1 MFKLV
6 RKYTKQFTIA
16 AILAPVLVI
25 IEVILEQS
33 IPRLMTDIVDNG
45 INGAGGS
52 NLALIYSLGKKMV
65 FLSFLAMFFGAASGM
80 LTATASSG
88 FIHNLREALY
98 RKIQSFSFSN
108 MDKFEVPSLVTRM
121 TKDMREFRM
130 AYISIIRMMVRS
142 PMQLIT
148 ATYMVFRINNDLGK
162 VFLVAIPILGIG
174 LYLISKYAHPRFRV
188 LMKKFDRMNGSLEEN
203 FVAIRVVKTFVRENF
218 EKEKF
223 DRTSSEVLRQQRF
236 AESLVLLNSPL
247 FNLVMYS
254 CMIAVAWFGGNHIIA
269 GDMTTGEFMSFL
281 SYLRSILFGLMMLSM
296 ALMQIIFAQ
305 AAVDRANEILDEVPS
320 IRDDENDP
328 DLIPEDGSIEIR
340 NVNFK
345 YTENARKNA
354 LTDINLSIRSGE
366 TVGIIGGTGSGKT
379 SLVQLLPRLYD
390 VTEGEVLVGGHDV
403 REYRLDNLRKAV
415 AMVLQKNVLFS
426 GTIEENLKWGD
437 LSATHREVVEA
448 AKYAQAHDFITSFPK
463 GYETDLGQ
471 GGVNVSGGQ
480 KQRLCIARALLKKPQ
495 IIILDDSTSAVDTD
509 TDKRIRKALKER
521 LKGMTTIIIAQ
532 RVASVQDADQ
542 IVILD
547 GGMINAVGKHEDLVK
562 TNPIYQ
568 EVYYSQNTH
577 VKAGEN

>member
-1 MFKLV
+1 MFRLV

-98 RKIQSFSFSN
+98 RKTQSFSFSN

-142 PMQLIT
+142 PMQLVT
-148 ATYMVFRINNDLGK
+148 ATFMVFRINNDLGK
-162 VFLVAIPILGIG
+162 VFLVAIPILGLG

-188 LMKKFDRMNGSLEEN
+188 LMRKFDRMNGSLEEN
-203 FVAIRVVKTFVRENF
+203 FMAIRVVKTFVREDF

-223 DRTSSEVLRQQRF
+223 DRTSSDVLKQQRF

-247 FNLVMYS
+247 FNLVMYA

-269 GDMTTGEFMSFL
+269 GVMTTGEFMSFL

-305 AAVDRANEILDEVPS
+305 AAVDRANEILDEVSS
-320 IRDDENDP
+320 IRDEENDP
-328 DLIPEDGSIEIR
+328 DLYPEDGSVEIR

-354 LTDINLSIRSGE
+354 LTDINLSIKPGE
-366 TVGIIGGTGSGKT
+366 TVGIIGSTGSGKT

-403 REYRLDNLRKAV
+403 REYKLDNLRKSV

-437 LSATHREVVEA
+437 LNATHEEVVEA
-448 AKYAQAHDFITSFPK
+448 AKYAQAHDFISSFPK
-463 GYETDLGQ
+463 GYETYLGQ

-509 TDKRIRKALKER
+509 TDKRIRNALKER
-521 LKGMTTIIIAQ
+521 LAGMTTIIIAQ
-532 RVASVQDADQ
+532 RVASVMDADKI
-542 IVILD
+542 IVMKD
-547 GGMINAVGKHEDLVK
+547 GMIEYIGKHDELLEKSEEYRDL
-562 TNPIYQ
+562 YQ
-568 EVYYSQNTH
+568 TQMQGVSQ
-577 VKAGEN
+577 

>member
-1 MFKLV
+1 MFRLV

-45 INGAGGS
+45 INGPGGS
-52 NLALIYSLGKKMV
+52 NLALISSLGSKMV

-88 FIHNLREALY
+88 FIHNLREAMY
-98 RKIQSFSFSN
+98 RKTQSFSFAN

-148 ATYMVFRINNDLGK
+148 ATFMVLRINNDLGK
-162 VFLVAIPILGIG
+162 VFLVAIPILGLG
-174 LYLISKYAHPRFRV
+174 LYLISKYAHPRFRA
-188 LMKKFDRMNGSLEEN
+188 LMRKFDRMNGSLEEN
-203 FVAIRVVKTFVRENF
+203 FMASRVVKTFVREDF

-223 DRTSSEVLRQQRF
+223 DRTSSDVLKQQRF

-247 FNLVMYS
+247 FNLVMYA
-254 CMIAVAWFGGNHIIA
+254 CMIAVAWFGGNHIIV

-305 AAVDRANEILDEVPS
+305 AAVDRANEILDEVS
-320 IRDDENDP
+320 NIRDDDNDP
-328 DLIPEDGSIEIR
+328 DLFPEDGSVEIR
-340 NVNFK
+340 YVNFK

-354 LTDINLSIRSGE
+354 LTDINLSIKPGE

-403 REYRLDNLRKAV
+403 REYKLDNLRKSV

-437 LSATHREVVEA
+437 LNATHEEVVEA
-448 AKYAQAHDFITSFPK
+448 AKYAQAHDFISSFPK
-463 GYETDLGQ
+463 GYQTDLGQ

-521 LKGMTTIIIAQ
+521 LAGMTTIIIAQ
-532 RVASVQDADQ
+532 RVASVMDADK
-542 IVILD
+542 IVVMKD
-547 GGMINAVGKHEDLVK
+547 GRIDYIGKHDELLEKSEEYRDL
-562 TNPIYQ
+562 YQ
-568 EVYYSQNTH
+568 TQMQGVSQ
-577 VKAGEN
+577 

>member
-1 MFKLV
+1 MFRLV

-45 INGAGGS
+45 INGPGGS
-52 NLALIYSLGKKMV
+52 NLALISSLGSKMV

-88 FIHNLREALY
+88 FIHNLREAMY
-98 RKIQSFSFSN
+98 RKTQSFSFAN

-148 ATYMVFRINNDLGK
+148 ATFMVLRINNDLGK
-162 VFLVAIPILGIG
+162 VFLVAIPILGLG
-174 LYLISKYAHPRFRV
+174 LYLISKYAHPRFRA
-188 LMKKFDRMNGSLEEN
+188 LMRKFDRMNGSLEEN
-203 FVAIRVVKTFVRENF
+203 FMASRVVKTFVREDF

-223 DRTSSEVLRQQRF
+223 DRTSSDVLKQQRF

-247 FNLVMYS
+247 FNLVMYA
-254 CMIAVAWFGGNHIIA
+254 CMIAVAWFGGNHIIV

-305 AAVDRANEILDEVPS
+305 AAVDRANEILDEVS
-320 IRDDENDP
+320 NIRDDDNDP
-328 DLIPEDGSIEIR
+328 DLFPENGSVEIR

-354 LTDINLSIRSGE
+354 LTDINLSIKPGE

-403 REYRLDNLRKAV
+403 REYKLDNLRKSV

-437 LSATHREVVEA
+437 LNATHEEVVEA
-448 AKYAQAHDFITSFPK
+448 AKYAQAHDFISSFPK
-463 GYETDLGQ
+463 GYQTDLGQ

-521 LKGMTTIIIAQ
+521 LAGMTTIIIAQ
-532 RVASVQDADQ
+532 RVASVMDADKI
-542 IVILD
+542 IVMKD
-547 GGMINAVGKHEDLVK
+547 GKIEYIGKHDELLEKSEEYRDL
-562 TNPIYQ
+562 YQ
-568 EVYYSQNTH
+568 TQMQGVSQ
-577 VKAGEN
+577 

>member
-1 MFKLV
+1 MFRLV

-45 INGAGGS
+45 INGPGGS
-52 NLALIYSLGKKMV
+52 NLALISSLGSKMV

-88 FIHNLREALY
+88 FIHNLREAMY
-98 RKIQSFSFSN
+98 RKTQSFSFAN

-148 ATYMVFRINNDLGK
+148 ATFMVLRINNDLGK
-162 VFLVAIPILGIG
+162 VFLVAIPILGLG
-174 LYLISKYAHPRFRV
+174 LYLISKYAHPRFRA
-188 LMKKFDRMNGSLEEN
+188 LMRKFDRMNGSLEEN
-203 FVAIRVVKTFVRENF
+203 FMASRVVKTFVREDF

-223 DRTSSEVLRQQRF
+223 DRTSSDVLKQQRF

-247 FNLVMYS
+247 FNLVMYA
-254 CMIAVAWFGGNHIIA
+254 CMIAVAWFGGNHIIV

-305 AAVDRANEILDEVPS
+305 AAVDRANEILDEVSS
-320 IRDDENDP
+320 IRDDDNDP
-328 DLIPEDGSIEIR
+328 DLFPEDGSVEIR

-354 LTDINLSIRSGE
+354 LTDINLSIKPGE

-403 REYRLDNLRKAV
+403 REYKLDNLRKSV

-437 LSATHREVVEA
+437 LNATHEEVVEA
-448 AKYAQAHDFITSFPK
+448 AKYAQAHDFISSFPK
-463 GYETDLGQ
+463 GYQTDLGQ

-521 LKGMTTIIIAQ
+521 LAGMTTIIIAQ
-532 RVASVQDADQ
+532 RVASVMDADK
-542 IVILD
+542 IVVMKD
-547 GGMINAVGKHEDLVK
+547 GRIEYIGKHDELLEKSEEYRDL
-562 TNPIYQ
+562 YQ
-568 EVYYSQNTH
+568 TQMQGVSQ
-577 VKAGEN
+577 

>member
-1 MFKLV
+1 MFRLV

-98 RKIQSFSFSN
+98 RKTQSFSFSN

-142 PMQLIT
+142 PMQLVT
-148 ATYMVFRINNDLGK
+148 ATFMVFRINNDLGK
-162 VFLVAIPILGIG
+162 VFLVAIPVLGLG

-188 LMKKFDRMNGSLEEN
+188 LMRKFDRMNGSLEEN
-203 FVAIRVVKTFVRENF
+203 FMAIRVVKTFVREDF

-223 DRTSSEVLRQQRF
+223 DRTSSDVLKQQRF

-247 FNLVMYS
+247 FNLVMYA
-254 CMIAVAWFGGNHIIA
+254 CMIAVAWFGGNHIIV

-305 AAVDRANEILDEVPS
+305 AAVDRANEILDEVSS
-320 IRDDENDP
+320 IRDDDNDP
-328 DLIPEDGSIEIR
+328 DLYPEDGSVEIR

-354 LTDINLSIRSGE
+354 LTDINLSIKPGE

-390 VTEGEVLVGGHDV
+390 VTDGEVLVGGHDV
-403 REYRLDNLRKAV
+403 REYKLDNLRKAV

-437 LSATHREVVEA
+437 LNATHEEVVEA
-448 AKYAQAHDFITSFPK
+448 AKYAQAHDFISSFPK

-509 TDKRIRKALKER
+509 TDKRIRNALKER
-521 LKGMTTIIIAQ
+521 LAGMTTIIIAQ
-532 RVASVQDADQ
+532 RVASVMDADKI
-542 IVILD
+542 IVMKD
-547 GGMINAVGKHEDLVK
+547 GMIEYIGKHDELLEKSEEYRDL
-562 TNPIYQ
+562 YQ
-568 EVYYSQNTH
+568 TQMQGVSQ
-577 VKAGEN
+577 

>member
-65 FLSFLAMFFGAASGM
+65 FLSFHAMFFGAASGM

-437 LSATHREVVEA
+437 RSATHREVVEA

-532 RVASVQDADQ
+532 RVASVMDADK
-542 IVILD
+542 IVVMKD
-547 GGMINAVGKHEDLVK
+547 CMIEYIGKHEELLEKSDEYRDL
-562 TNPIYQ
+562 YQ
-568 EVYYSQNTH
+568 TQMQGVSE
-577 VKAGEN
+577 

>member
-1 MFKLV
+1 MFRLV

-45 INGAGGS
+45 INGPGGS
-52 NLALIYSLGKKMV
+52 NLALISSLGSKMV

-88 FIHNLREALY
+88 FIHNLREAMY
-98 RKIQSFSFSN
+98 RKTQSFSFAN

-148 ATYMVFRINNDLGK
+148 ATFMVLRINNDLGK
-162 VFLVAIPILGIG
+162 VFLVAIPILGLG
-174 LYLISKYAHPRFRV
+174 LYLISKYAHPRFRA
-188 LMKKFDRMNGSLEEN
+188 LMRKFDRMNGSLEEN
-203 FVAIRVVKTFVRENF
+203 FMASRVVKTFVREDF

-223 DRTSSEVLRQQRF
+223 DRTSSDVLKQQRF

-247 FNLVMYS
+247 FNLVMYA
-254 CMIAVAWFGGNHIIA
+254 CMIAVAWFGGNHIIV

-305 AAVDRANEILDEVPS
+305 AAVDRANEILDEVS
-320 IRDDENDP
+320 NIRDDDNDP
-328 DLIPEDGSIEIR
+328 DLFPEDGSVEIR

-354 LTDINLSIRSGE
+354 LTDINLSIKPGE

-403 REYRLDNLRKAV
+403 REYKLDNLRKSV

-437 LSATHREVVEA
+437 LNATHEEVVEA
-448 AKYAQAHDFITSFPK
+448 AKYAQAHDFISSFPK
-463 GYETDLGQ
+463 GYQTDLGQ

-521 LKGMTTIIIAQ
+521 LAGMTTIIIAQ
-532 RVASVQDADQ
+532 RVASVMDADK
-542 IVILD
+542 IVVMKD
-547 GGMINAVGKHEDLVK
+547 GRIEYIGKHDELLEKSEEYRDL
-562 TNPIYQ
+562 YQ
-568 EVYYSQNTH
+568 TQMQGVSE
-577 VKAGEN
+577 

>member
-1 MFKLV
+1 MFRLV

-45 INGAGGS
+45 INGSEGS

-98 RKIQSFSFSN
+98 RKTQSFSFSN

-142 PMQLIT
+142 PMQLVT
-148 ATYMVFRINNDLGK
+148 ATFMVFRINNDLGK
-162 VFLVAIPILGIG
+162 VFLVAIPVLGLG

-188 LMKKFDRMNGSLEEN
+188 LMRKFDRMNGSLEEN
-203 FVAIRVVKTFVRENF
+203 FMAIRVVKTFVREDF

-223 DRTSSEVLRQQRF
+223 DRTSSDVLKQQRF

-247 FNLVMYS
+247 FNLVMYA
-254 CMIAVAWFGGNHIIA
+254 CMIAVAWFGVNHIIV

-305 AAVDRANEILDEVPS
+305 AAVDRANEILDEVSS
-320 IRDDENDP
+320 IRDENNDP
-328 DLIPEDGSIEIR
+328 DLYPEDGSVEIR

-354 LTDINLSIRSGE
+354 LTDINLSIKPGE

-403 REYRLDNLRKAV
+403 REYKLDNLRKSV

-437 LSATHREVVEA
+437 LNATHEEVVEA
-448 AKYAQAHDFITSFPK
+448 AKYAQAHDFISSFPK
-463 GYETDLGQ
+463 GYQTDLGQ

-509 TDKRIRKALKER
+509 TDKRIRNALKER
-521 LKGMTTIIIAQ
+521 LAGMTTIIIAQ
-532 RVASVQDADQ
+532 RVASVMDADK
-542 IVILD
+542 IVVMKD
-547 GGMINAVGKHEDLVK
+547 GMIEYIGKHDELLEKSEEYRDL
-562 TNPIYQ
+562 YQ
-568 EVYYSQNTH
+568 TQMQGVSQ
-577 VKAGEN
+577 

>member
-1 MFKLV
+1 MFRLV

-98 RKIQSFSFSN
+98 RKTQSFSFSN

-142 PMQLIT
+142 PMQLVT
-148 ATYMVFRINNDLGK
+148 ATFMVFRINNDLGK
-162 VFLVAIPILGIG
+162 VFLVAIPVLGLG

-188 LMKKFDRMNGSLEEN
+188 LMRKFDRMNGSLEEN
-203 FVAIRVVKTFVRENF
+203 FMAIRVVKTFVREDF

-223 DRTSSEVLRQQRF
+223 DRTSSDVLKQQRF

-247 FNLVMYS
+247 FNLVMYA
-254 CMIAVAWFGGNHIIA
+254 CMIAVAWFGGNHIIV

-305 AAVDRANEILDEVPS
+305 AAVDRANEILDEVSS
-320 IRDDENDP
+320 IRDENNDP
-328 DLIPEDGSIEIR
+328 DLYPEDGSVEIR

-354 LTDINLSIRSGE
+354 LTDINLSIKPGE

-403 REYRLDNLRKAV
+403 REYKLDNLRKSV

-437 LSATHREVVEA
+437 LNATHEEVVQA
-448 AKYAQAHDFITSFPK
+448 AKYAQAHDFISSFPK
-463 GYETDLGQ
+463 GYQTDLGQ

-521 LKGMTTIIIAQ
+521 LAGMTTIIIAQ
-532 RVASVQDADQ
+532 RVASVMDADK
-542 IVILD
+542 IVVMKD
-547 GGMINAVGKHEDLVK
+547 GMIEYIGKHDELLEKSEEYRDL
-562 TNPIYQ
+562 YQ
-568 EVYYSQNTH
+568 TQMQGVSQ
-577 VKAGEN
+577 

>member
-1 MFKLV
+1 MFRLV

-45 INGAGGS
+45 INGPGGS
-52 NLALIYSLGKKMV
+52 NLALISSLGSKMV

-88 FIHNLREALY
+88 FIHNLREAMY
-98 RKIQSFSFSN
+98 RKTQSFSFAN

-148 ATYMVFRINNDLGK
+148 ATFMVLRINNDLGK
-162 VFLVAIPILGIG
+162 VFLVAIPILGLG
-174 LYLISKYAHPRFRV
+174 LYLISKYAHPRFRA
-188 LMKKFDRMNGSLEEN
+188 LMRKCDRMNGSLEEN
-203 FVAIRVVKTFVRENF
+203 FMASRVVKTFVREDF

-223 DRTSSEVLRQQRF
+223 DRTSSDVLKQQRF

-254 CMIAVAWFGGNHIIA
+254 CMIAVAWFGGNHIIV

-305 AAVDRANEILDEVPS
+305 AAVDRANEILDEVS
-320 IRDDENDP
+320 NIRDDDNDP
-328 DLIPEDGSIEIR
+328 DLFPEDGSVEIR

-354 LTDINLSIRSGE
+354 LTDISLSIKPGE

-403 REYRLDNLRKAV
+403 REYKLDNLRKSV

-437 LSATHREVVEA
+437 LNATHEEVVEA
-448 AKYAQAHDFITSFPK
+448 AKYAQAHDFISSFPK
-463 GYETDLGQ
+463 GYQTDLGQ

-521 LKGMTTIIIAQ
+521 LAGMTTIIIAQ
-532 RVASVQDADQ
+532 RVASVMDADK
-542 IVILD
+542 IVVMKD
-547 GGMINAVGKHEDLVK
+547 GRIEYIGKHDELLEKSEEYRDL
-562 TNPIYQ
+562 YQ
-568 EVYYSQNTH
+568 TQMQTFKS
-577 VKAGEN
+577 

>member
-1 MFKLV
+1 MFRLV

-45 INGAGGS
+45 INGPGGS
-52 NLALIYSLGKKMV
+52 NLALISSLGSKMV

-88 FIHNLREALY
+88 FIHNLREAMY
-98 RKIQSFSFSN
+98 RKTQSFSFAN

-148 ATYMVFRINNDLGK
+148 ATFMVLRINNDLGK
-162 VFLVAIPILGIG
+162 VFLVAIPILGLG
-174 LYLISKYAHPRFRV
+174 LYLISKYAHPRFRA
-188 LMKKFDRMNGSLEEN
+188 LMRKFDRMNGSLEEN
-203 FVAIRVVKTFVRENF
+203 FMASRVVKTFVREDF

-223 DRTSSEVLRQQRF
+223 DRTSSDVLKQQRF

-247 FNLVMYS
+247 FNLVMYA
-254 CMIAVAWFGGNHIIA
+254 CMIAVAWFGGNHIIV

-305 AAVDRANEILDEVPS
+305 AAVDRANEILDEVSS
-320 IRDDENDP
+320 IRDDDNDP
-328 DLIPEDGSIEIR
+328 DLFPENGSVEIR

-354 LTDINLSIRSGE
+354 LTDINLSIKPGE

-403 REYRLDNLRKAV
+403 REYKLDNLRKSV

-437 LSATHREVVEA
+437 LNATHEEVVEA
-448 AKYAQAHDFITSFPK
+448 AKYAQAHDFISSFPK
-463 GYETDLGQ
+463 GYQTDLGQ

-521 LKGMTTIIIAQ
+521 LAGMTTIIIAQ
-532 RVASVQDADQ
+532 RVASVMDADKI
-542 IVILD
+542 IVMKD
-547 GGMINAVGKHEDLVK
+547 GKIEYIGKHDELLEKSEEYRDL
-562 TNPIYQ
+562 YQ
-568 EVYYSQNTH
+568 TQMQGVSE
-577 VKAGEN
+577 

>member
-1 MFKLV
+1 
-6 RKYTKQFTIA
+6 
-16 AILAPVLVI
+16 
-25 IEVILEQS
+25 
-33 IPRLMTDIVDNG
+33 
-45 INGAGGS
+45 
-52 NLALIYSLGKKMV
+52 
-65 FLSFLAMFFGAASGM
+65 MFFGAASGM
-80 LTATASSG
+80 LTAIASSG
-88 FIHNLREALY
+88 FIHNLREAMY
-98 RKIQSFSFSN
+98 RKTQSFSFAN

-148 ATYMVFRINNDLGK
+148 ATFMVLRINNDLGK
-162 VFLVAIPILGIG
+162 VFLVAIPILGLG

-188 LMKKFDRMNGSLEEN
+188 LMRKFDRMNGSLEEN
-203 FVAIRVVKTFVRENF
+203 FMASRVVKTFVREDF

-223 DRTSSEVLRQQRF
+223 DRTSSDVLKQQRF

-247 FNLVMYS
+247 FNLVMYA
-254 CMIAVAWFGGNHIIA
+254 CMIAVAWFGGNHIIV

-305 AAVDRANEILDEVPS
+305 AAVDRANEILDEVSS
-320 IRDDENDP
+320 IRDDDNDP
-328 DLIPEDGSIEIR
+328 DLFPEDGSVEIR

-345 YTENARKNA
+345 YTENARKYA
-354 LTDINLSIRSGE
+354 LTDINLSIKPGE

-403 REYRLDNLRKAV
+403 REYKLDNLRKSV

-437 LSATHREVVEA
+437 LNATHEEVMEA
-448 AKYAQAHDFITSFPK
+448 AKYAQAHDFISSFPK
-463 GYETDLGQ
+463 GYQTDLGQ

-521 LKGMTTIIIAQ
+521 LAGMTTIIIAQ
-532 RVASVQDADQ
+532 RVASVMDADK
-542 IVILD
+542 IVVMKD
-547 GGMINAVGKHEDLVK
+547 GRIEYIGKHDELLEKSEEYRDL
-562 TNPIYQ
+562 YQ
-568 EVYYSQNTH
+568 TQMQGVSE
-577 VKAGEN
+577 

>member
-1 MFKLV
+1 LFRLV

-45 INGAGGS
+45 INGPGGS
-52 NLALIYSLGKKMV
+52 NLALISSLGSKMV

-80 LTATASSG
+80 LTAIASSG
-88 FIHNLREALY
+88 FIHNLREAMY
-98 RKIQSFSFSN
+98 RKTQSFSFAN

-148 ATYMVFRINNDLGK
+148 ATFMVLRINNDLGK
-162 VFLVAIPILGIG
+162 VFLVAIPILGLG

-188 LMKKFDRMNGSLEEN
+188 LMRKFDRMNGSLEEN
-203 FVAIRVVKTFVRENF
+203 FMASRVVKTFVREDF

-223 DRTSSEVLRQQRF
+223 DRTSSDVLKQQRF

-247 FNLVMYS
+247 FNLVMYA
-254 CMIAVAWFGGNHIIA
+254 CMIAVAWFGGNHIIV

-305 AAVDRANEILDEVPS
+305 AAVDRANEILDEVSS
-320 IRDDENDP
+320 IRDDDNDP
-328 DLIPEDGSIEIR
+328 DLFPEDGSVEIR

-345 YTENARKNA
+345 YTENARKYA
-354 LTDINLSIRSGE
+354 LTDINLSIKPGE

-403 REYRLDNLRKAV
+403 REYKLDNLRKSV

-437 LSATHREVVEA
+437 LNATHEEVMEA
-448 AKYAQAHDFITSFPK
+448 AKYAQAHDFISSFPK
-463 GYETDLGQ
+463 GYQTDLGQ

-521 LKGMTTIIIAQ
+521 LAGMTTIIIAQ
-532 RVASVQDADQ
+532 RVASVMDADK
-542 IVILD
+542 IVVMKD
-547 GGMINAVGKHEDLVK
+547 GRIEYIGKHDELLEKSEEYRDL
-562 TNPIYQ
+562 YQ
-568 EVYYSQNTH
+568 TQMQGVSE
-577 VKAGEN
+577 

>member
-1 MFKLV
+1 MFRLV

-98 RKIQSFSFSN
+98 RKTQSFSFSN

-142 PMQLIT
+142 PMQLVT
-148 ATYMVFRINNDLGK
+148 ATFMVFRINNDLGK
-162 VFLVAIPILGIG
+162 VFLVAIPILGLG

-188 LMKKFDRMNGSLEEN
+188 LMRKFDRMNGSLEEN
-203 FVAIRVVKTFVRENF
+203 FMAIRVVKTFVREDF

-223 DRTSSEVLRQQRF
+223 DRTSSDVLKQQRF

-247 FNLVMYS
+247 FNLVMYA

-269 GDMTTGEFMSFL
+269 GVMTTGEFMSFL

-305 AAVDRANEILDEVPS
+305 AAVDRANEILDEVSS
-320 IRDDENDP
+320 IRDEENDP
-328 DLIPEDGSIEIR
+328 DLYPEDGSVEIR

-354 LTDINLSIRSGE
+354 LTDINLSIKPGE
-366 TVGIIGGTGSGKT
+366 TVGIIGSTGSGKT

-403 REYRLDNLRKAV
+403 REYKLDNLRKSV

-437 LSATHREVVEA
+437 LNATHEEVVEA
-448 AKYAQAHDFITSFPK
+448 AKYAQAHDFISSFPK
-463 GYETDLGQ
+463 GYETYLGQ

-480 KQRLCIARALLKKPQ
+480 KQRLCIARALLKRRSVP
-495 IIILDDSTSAVDTD
+495 SSCS
-509 TDKRIRKALKER
+509 
-521 LKGMTTIIIAQ
+521 IAF
-532 RVASVQDADQ
+532 RNSSV
-542 IVILD
+542 
-547 GGMINAVGKHEDLVK
+547 
-562 TNPIYQ
+562 
-568 EVYYSQNTH
+568 
-577 VKAGEN
+577 

>member
-1 MFKLV
+1 MFRLV

-45 INGAGGS
+45 INGSEGS

-98 RKIQSFSFSN
+98 RKTQSFSFSN

-142 PMQLIT
+142 PMQLVT
-148 ATYMVFRINNDLGK
+148 ATFMVFRINNDLGK
-162 VFLVAIPILGIG
+162 VFLVAIPVLGLG

-188 LMKKFDRMNGSLEEN
+188 LMRKFDRMNGSLEEN
-203 FVAIRVVKTFVRENF
+203 FMAIRVVKTFVREDF

-223 DRTSSEVLRQQRF
+223 DRTSSDVLKQQRF

-247 FNLVMYS
+247 FNLVMYA
-254 CMIAVAWFGGNHIIA
+254 CMIAVAWFGGNHIIV

-305 AAVDRANEILDEVPS
+305 AAVDRANEILDEVSS
-320 IRDDENDP
+320 IRDENNDP
-328 DLIPEDGSIEIR
+328 DLYPEDGSVEIR

-354 LTDINLSIRSGE
+354 LTDINLSIKPGE

-403 REYRLDNLRKAV
+403 REYKLDNLRKSV

-437 LSATHREVVEA
+437 LNATHEEVVEA
-448 AKYAQAHDFITSFPK
+448 AKYAQAHDFISSFPK
-463 GYETDLGQ
+463 GYQTDLGQ

-509 TDKRIRKALKER
+509 TDKRIRNALKER
-521 LKGMTTIIIAQ
+521 LAGMTTIIIAQ
-532 RVASVQDADQ
+532 RVASVMDADK
-542 IVILD
+542 IVVMKD
-547 GGMINAVGKHEDLVK
+547 GMIEYIGKHDELLEKSEEYRDL
-562 TNPIYQ
+562 YQ
-568 EVYYSQNTH
+568 TQMQGVSQ
-577 VKAGEN
+577 

>member
-203 FVAIRVVKTFVRENF
+203 FVAIRVVKTVVRENF

-532 RVASVQDADQ
+532 RVASVMDADK
-542 IVILD
+542 IVVMKD
-547 GGMINAVGKHEDLVK
+547 GMIEYIGKHEELLEKSDEYRDL
-562 TNPIYQ
+562 YQ
-568 EVYYSQNTH
+568 TQMQGVSE
-577 VKAGEN
+577 

>member
-1 MFKLV
+1 MFRLV

-98 RKIQSFSFSN
+98 RKTQSFSFSN

-142 PMQLIT
+142 PMQLVT
-148 ATYMVFRINNDLGK
+148 ATFMVFRINNDLGK
-162 VFLVAIPILGIG
+162 VFLVAIPVLGLG

-188 LMKKFDRMNGSLEEN
+188 LMRKFDRMNGSLEEN
-203 FVAIRVVKTFVRENF
+203 FMAIRVVKTFVREDF

-223 DRTSSEVLRQQRF
+223 DRTSSDVLKQQRF

-247 FNLVMYS
+247 FNLVMYA
-254 CMIAVAWFGGNHIIA
+254 CMIAVAWFGGNHIIV

-305 AAVDRANEILDEVPS
+305 AAVDRANEILDEVSS
-320 IRDDENDP
+320 IRDENNDP
-328 DLIPEDGSIEIR
+328 DLYPEDGSVEIR

-354 LTDINLSIRSGE
+354 LTDINLSIKPGE

-403 REYRLDNLRKAV
+403 REYKLDNLRKSV

-437 LSATHREVVEA
+437 LNATHEEVVEA
-448 AKYAQAHDFITSFPK
+448 AKYAQAHDFISSFPK
-463 GYETDLGQ
+463 GYQTDLGQ

-509 TDKRIRKALKER
+509 TDKRIRNALKER
-521 LKGMTTIIIAQ
+521 LAGMTTIIIAQ
-532 RVASVQDADQ
+532 RVASVMDADKI
-542 IVILD
+542 IVMKD
-547 GGMINAVGKHEDLVK
+547 GMIEYIGKHDELLEKSEEYRDL
-562 TNPIYQ
+562 YQ
-568 EVYYSQNTH
+568 TQMQGVSQ
-577 VKAGEN
+577 

>member
-1 MFKLV
+1 MFRLV

-45 INGAGGS
+45 INGPGGS
-52 NLALIYSLGKKMV
+52 NLALISSLGSKMV

-88 FIHNLREALY
+88 FIHNLREAMY
-98 RKIQSFSFSN
+98 RKTQSFSFAN

-148 ATYMVFRINNDLGK
+148 ATFMVLRINNDLGK
-162 VFLVAIPILGIG
+162 VFLVAIPILGLG
-174 LYLISKYAHPRFRV
+174 LYLISKYAHPRFRA
-188 LMKKFDRMNGSLEEN
+188 LMRKFDRMNGSLEEN
-203 FVAIRVVKTFVRENF
+203 FMASRVVKTFVREDF

-223 DRTSSEVLRQQRF
+223 DRTSSDVLKQQRF

-247 FNLVMYS
+247 FNLVMYA
-254 CMIAVAWFGGNHIIA
+254 CMIAVAWFGGNHIIV

-305 AAVDRANEILDEVPS
+305 AAVDRANEILDEVSS
-320 IRDDENDP
+320 IRDDDNDP
-328 DLIPEDGSIEIR
+328 DLFPENGSVEIR

-354 LTDINLSIRSGE
+354 LTDINLSIKPGE

-403 REYRLDNLRKAV
+403 REYKLDNLRKSV

-437 LSATHREVVEA
+437 LNATHEEVVEA
-448 AKYAQAHDFITSFPK
+448 AKYAQAHDFISSFPK
-463 GYETDLGQ
+463 GYQTDLGQ

-521 LKGMTTIIIAQ
+521 LAGMTTIIIAQ
-532 RVASVQDADQ
+532 RVASVMDADKI
-542 IVILD
+542 IVMKD
-547 GGMINAVGKHEDLVK
+547 GKIEYIGKHDELLEKSEEYRDL
-562 TNPIYQ
+562 YQ
-568 EVYYSQNTH
+568 TQMQGVSQ
-577 VKAGEN
+577 

>member
-1 MFKLV
+1 
-6 RKYTKQFTIA
+6 
-16 AILAPVLVI
+16 
-25 IEVILEQS
+25 
-33 IPRLMTDIVDNG
+33 
-45 INGAGGS
+45 
-52 NLALIYSLGKKMV
+52 
-65 FLSFLAMFFGAASGM
+65 
-80 LTATASSG
+80 
-88 FIHNLREALY
+88 
-98 RKIQSFSFSN
+98 
-108 MDKFEVPSLVTRM
+108 
-121 TKDMREFRM
+121 
-130 AYISIIRMMVRS
+130 MMVRS

-148 ATYMVFRINNDLGK
+148 ATFMVLRINNDLGK
-162 VFLVAIPILGIG
+162 VFLVAIPILGLG
-174 LYLISKYAHPRFRV
+174 LYLISKYAHPRFRA
-188 LMKKFDRMNGSLEEN
+188 LMRKFDRMNGSLEEN
-203 FVAIRVVKTFVRENF
+203 FMASRVVKTFVREDF

-223 DRTSSEVLRQQRF
+223 DRTSSDVLKQQRF

-247 FNLVMYS
+247 FNLVMYA
-254 CMIAVAWFGGNHIIA
+254 CMIAVAWFGGNHIIV

-305 AAVDRANEILDEVPS
+305 AAVDRANEILDEVS
-320 IRDDENDP
+320 NIRDDDNDP
-328 DLIPEDGSIEIR
+328 DLFPEDGSVEIR

-354 LTDINLSIRSGE
+354 LTDINLSIKPGE

-403 REYRLDNLRKAV
+403 REYKLDNLRKSV

-437 LSATHREVVEA
+437 LNATHEEVVEA
-448 AKYAQAHDFITSFPK
+448 AKYAQAHDFISSFPK
-463 GYETDLGQ
+463 GYQTDLGQ

-521 LKGMTTIIIAQ
+521 LAGMTTIIIAQ
-532 RVASVQDADQ
+532 RVASVMDADK
-542 IVILD
+542 IVVMKD
-547 GGMINAVGKHEDLVK
+547 GRIEYIGKHDELLEKSEEYRDL
-562 TNPIYQ
+562 YQ
-568 EVYYSQNTH
+568 TQMQGVSE
-577 VKAGEN
+577 

>member
-1 MFKLV
+1 LFRLV

-45 INGAGGS
+45 INGPGGS
-52 NLALIYSLGKKMV
+52 NLALISSLGSKMV

-80 LTATASSG
+80 LTAIASSG
-88 FIHNLREALY
+88 FIHNLREAMY
-98 RKIQSFSFSN
+98 RKTQSFSFAN

-148 ATYMVFRINNDLGK
+148 ATFMVLRINNDLGK
-162 VFLVAIPILGIG
+162 VFLVAIPILGLG

-188 LMKKFDRMNGSLEEN
+188 LMRKFDRMNGSLEEN
-203 FVAIRVVKTFVRENF
+203 FMASRVVKTFVREDF

-223 DRTSSEVLRQQRF
+223 DRTSSDVLKQQRF

-247 FNLVMYS
+247 FNLVMYA
-254 CMIAVAWFGGNHIIA
+254 CMIAVAWFGGNHIIV

-305 AAVDRANEILDEVPS
+305 AAVDRANEILDEVSS
-320 IRDDENDP
+320 IRDDDNDP
-328 DLIPEDGSIEIR
+328 DLFPEDGSVEIR

-345 YTENARKNA
+345 YTENARKYA
-354 LTDINLSIRSGE
+354 LTDINLSIKPGE

-403 REYRLDNLRKAV
+403 REYKLDNLRKSV

-437 LSATHREVVEA
+437 LNATHEEVMEA
-448 AKYAQAHDFITSFPK
+448 AKYTQAHDFISSFPK
-463 GYETDLGQ
+463 GHQTDLGQ

-521 LKGMTTIIIAQ
+521 LAGMTTIIIAQ
-532 RVASVQDADQ
+532 RVASVMDADK
-542 IVILD
+542 IVVMKD
-547 GGMINAVGKHEDLVK
+547 GRIEYIGKHDELLEKSEEYRDL
-562 TNPIYQ
+562 YQ
-568 EVYYSQNTH
+568 TQMQGVSE
-577 VKAGEN
+577 

>member
-1 MFKLV
+1 MFRLV

-45 INGAGGS
+45 INGPGGS
-52 NLALIYSLGKKMV
+52 NLALISSLGSKMV

-80 LTATASSG
+80 LTAIASSG
-88 FIHNLREALY
+88 FIHNLREAMY
-98 RKIQSFSFSN
+98 RKTQSFSFAN

-148 ATYMVFRINNDLGK
+148 ATFMVLRINNDLGK
-162 VFLVAIPILGIG
+162 VFLVAIPILGLG

-188 LMKKFDRMNGSLEEN
+188 LMRKFDRMNGSLEEN
-203 FVAIRVVKTFVRENF
+203 FMASRVVKTFVREDF

-223 DRTSSEVLRQQRF
+223 DRTSSDVLKQQRF

-247 FNLVMYS
+247 FNLVMYA
-254 CMIAVAWFGGNHIIA
+254 CMIAVAWFGGNHIIV

-281 SYLRSILFGLMMLSM
+281 SYLRSILFGLMMLTM

-305 AAVDRANEILDEVPS
+305 AAVDRANEILDEVSS
-320 IRDDENDP
+320 IRDDDNDP
-328 DLIPEDGSIEIR
+328 DLFPEDGSVEIR

-345 YTENARKNA
+345 YTENARKYA
-354 LTDINLSIRSGE
+354 LTDINLSIKPGE

-403 REYRLDNLRKAV
+403 REYKLDNLRKSV

-437 LSATHREVVEA
+437 LNATHEEVMEA
-448 AKYAQAHDFITSFPK
+448 AKYAQAHDFISSFPK
-463 GYETDLGQ
+463 GYQTDLGQ

-521 LKGMTTIIIAQ
+521 LAGMTTIIIAQ
-532 RVASVQDADQ
+532 RVASVMDADK
-542 IVILD
+542 IVVMKD
-547 GGMINAVGKHEDLVK
+547 GRIEYIGKHDELLEKSEEYRDL
-562 TNPIYQ
+562 YQ
-568 EVYYSQNTH
+568 TQMQGVSE
-577 VKAGEN
+577 

>member
-1 MFKLV
+1 MFRLV

-45 INGAGGS
+45 INGPGGS
-52 NLALIYSLGKKMV
+52 NLALISSLGSKMV

-80 LTATASSG
+80 LTAIASSG
-88 FIHNLREALY
+88 FIHNLREAMY
-98 RKIQSFSFSN
+98 RKTQSFSFAN

-148 ATYMVFRINNDLGK
+148 ATFMVLRINNDLGK
-162 VFLVAIPILGIG
+162 VFLVAIPILGLG

-188 LMKKFDRMNGSLEEN
+188 LMRKFDRMNGSLEEN
-203 FVAIRVVKTFVRENF
+203 FMASRVVKTFVREDF

-223 DRTSSEVLRQQRF
+223 DRTSSDVLKQQRF

-247 FNLVMYS
+247 FNLVMYA
-254 CMIAVAWFGGNHIIA
+254 CMIAVAWFGGNHIIV

-305 AAVDRANEILDEVPS
+305 AAVDRANEILDEVSS
-320 IRDDENDP
+320 IRDDDNDP
-328 DLIPEDGSIEIR
+328 DLFPEDGSVEIR

-345 YTENARKNA
+345 YTENARKYA
-354 LTDINLSIRSGE
+354 LTDINLSIKPGE

-403 REYRLDNLRKAV
+403 REYKLDNLRKSV

-437 LSATHREVVEA
+437 LNATHEEVMEA
-448 AKYAQAHDFITSFPK
+448 AKYAQAHDFISSFPK
-463 GYETDLGQ
+463 GYQTDLGQ

-521 LKGMTTIIIAQ
+521 LAGMTTIIIAQ
-532 RVASVQDADQ
+532 RVASVMDADK
-542 IVILD
+542 IVVMKD
-547 GGMINAVGKHEDLVK
+547 GRIEYIGKHDELLEKSEEYRDL
-562 TNPIYQ
+562 YQ
-568 EVYYSQNTH
+568 TQMQGVSE
-577 VKAGEN
+577 

>member
-1 MFKLV
+1 MFRLV

-45 INGAGGS
+45 INGPGGS
-52 NLALIYSLGKKMV
+52 NLALISSLGSKMV

-80 LTATASSG
+80 LTAIASSG
-88 FIHNLREALY
+88 FIHNLREAMY
-98 RKIQSFSFSN
+98 RKTQSFSFAN

-148 ATYMVFRINNDLGK
+148 ATFMVLRINNDLGK
-162 VFLVAIPILGIG
+162 VFLVAIPILGLG

-188 LMKKFDRMNGSLEEN
+188 LMRKFDRMNGSLEEN
-203 FVAIRVVKTFVRENF
+203 FMASRVVKTFVREDF

-223 DRTSSEVLRQQRF
+223 DRTSSDVLKQQRF

-247 FNLVMYS
+247 FNLVMYA
-254 CMIAVAWFGGNHIIA
+254 CMIAVAWFGGNHIIV

-305 AAVDRANEILDEVPS
+305 AAVDRANEILDEVSS
-320 IRDDENDP
+320 IRDDDNDP
-328 DLIPEDGSIEIR
+328 DLFPEDGSVEIR

-345 YTENARKNA
+345 YTENARKYA
-354 LTDINLSIRSGE
+354 LTDINLSIKPGE

-403 REYRLDNLRKAV
+403 REYKLDNLRKSV

-437 LSATHREVVEA
+437 LNATHEEVMEA
-448 AKYAQAHDFITSFPK
+448 AKYTQAHDFISSFPK
-463 GYETDLGQ
+463 GYQTDLGQ

-521 LKGMTTIIIAQ
+521 LAGMTTIIIAQ
-532 RVASVQDADQ
+532 RVASVMDADK
-542 IVILD
+542 IVVMKD
-547 GGMINAVGKHEDLVK
+547 GRIEYIGKHDELLEKSEEYRDL
-562 TNPIYQ
+562 YQ
-568 EVYYSQNTH
+568 TQMQGVSE
-577 VKAGEN
+577 